1 MIKRCE
7 YDTFWPILSSPDST
21 PKTAAVLA
29 DSNENRNH
37 TMNISVFC
45 GASHPH
51 SEQIT
56 EAARQLGRAIARGG
70 HTLLYG
76 GSNLGLMGAT
86 SGAALQEGGRV
97 VGVIPTFFSDDII
110 HSQPV
115 SELVRVRTLA
125 ERKEYLIAH
134 SDAFVALP
142 GGIGTL
148 DEVLEVMVANQ
159 LGLVRDRSGANQ
171 SQGKPMILLNLGG
184 YYNPFLAQ
192 LDAMR
197 AEGLLRSA
205 AGLVSADS
213 VEDIFF
219 KLNQILKD

>member
-1 MIKRCE
+1 
-7 YDTFWPILSSPDST
+7 
-21 PKTAAVLA
+21 
-29 DSNENRNH
+29 
-37 TMNISVFC
+37 MNISVFC
-45 GASHPH
+45 GASLPH
-51 SEQIT
+51 SEQIR

-76 GSNLGLMGAT
+76 GSNLGLMGVT

-115 SELVRVRTLA
+115 SELVRVRSLA

-197 AEGLLRSA
+197 AEGLLRST
-205 AGLVSADS
+205 AGLISVNS
-213 VEDIFF
+213 VEDIF
-219 KLNQILKD
+219 KLLAAGAAEIS

>member
-1 MIKRCE
+1 
-7 YDTFWPILSSPDST
+7 
-21 PKTAAVLA
+21 
-29 DSNENRNH
+29 
-37 TMNISVFC
+37 MNISVFC

-159 LGLVRDRSGANQ
+159 LHHL
-171 SQGKPMILLNLGG
+171 GKPMILLNLGG

-197 AEGLLRSA
+197 AEGLLRST
-205 AGLVSADS
+205 AGLVSVKTVD
-213 VEDIFF
+213 DIFSI
-219 KLNQILKD
+219 LNQN

>member
-1 MIKRCE
+1 
-7 YDTFWPILSSPDST
+7 
-21 PKTAAVLA
+21 
-29 DSNENRNH
+29 
-37 TMNISVFC
+37 MNISVFC
-45 GASHPH
+45 GASLPH

-76 GSNLGLMGAT
+76 GSNLGLMGAM

-115 SELVRVRTLA
+115 SELVRVRSLA

-171 SQGKPMILLNLGG
+171 SQSKPMILLNLGG

-205 AGLVSADS
+205 AGLVAAAS
-213 VEDIFF
+213 VEEC
-219 KLNQILKD
+219 LNILNTPSNQSNPI

>member
-1 MIKRCE
+1 M
-7 YDTFWPILSSPDST
+7 
-21 PKTAAVLA
+21 
-29 DSNENRNH
+29 H
-37 TMNISVFC
+37 ISVFC
-45 GASHPH
+45 GASLPH

-159 LGLVRDRSGANQ
+159 LHHLD
-171 SQGKPMILLNLGG
+171 KPMILLNLGG

-197 AEGLLRSA
+197 AEGLLRSS

-213 VEDIFF
+213 VEEIFL

>member
-1 MIKRCE
+1 M
-7 YDTFWPILSSPDST
+7 DG
-21 PKTAAVLA
+21 
-29 DSNENRNH
+29 NENRNN

-45 GASHPH
+45 GASLPR

-197 AEGLLRSA
+197 AEGLLRST
-205 AGLVSADS
+205 AGLLSADS
-213 VEDIFF
+213 VEDIFV

>member
-1 MIKRCE
+1 
-7 YDTFWPILSSPDST
+7 
-21 PKTAAVLA
+21 
-29 DSNENRNH
+29 
-37 TMNISVFC
+37 MNISVFC
-45 GASHPH
+45 ASSHPH
-51 SEQIT
+51 DKCIAD
-56 EAARQLGRAIARGG
+56 AAQELGRRIALGG

-76 GSNLGLMGAT
+76 GSNLGLMGT
-86 SGAALQEGGRV
+86 VSGAALEAGGTV
-97 VGVIPTFFSDDII
+97 IAVIPTFFSEEII
-110 HSQPV
+110 NSQPV
-115 SELVRVRTLA
+115 SHIVRVKSMA

-159 LGLVRDRSGANQ
+159 LRLVRDRSGANLP
-171 SQGKPMILLNLGG
+171 QGKPMILLNLGG
-184 YYNPFLAQ
+184 YYDPFLAQ

-205 AGLVSADS
+205 AGLASADS

-219 KLNQILKD
+219 KLNQNEKNQKKF

>member
-1 MIKRCE
+1 
-7 YDTFWPILSSPDST
+7 
-21 PKTAAVLA
+21 
-29 DSNENRNH
+29 
-37 TMNISVFC
+37 MNIAVFC
-45 GASHPH
+45 GASLPH

-76 GSNLGLMGAT
+76 GSNLGLMGVT

-184 YYNPFLAQ
+184 YYNPFLDQ
-192 LDAMR
+192 LR
-197 AEGLLRSA
+197 LVKTEGLMRSDV
-205 AGLVSADS
+205 GLVSVNS
-213 VEDIFF
+213 VDDVFL
-219 KLNQILKD
+219 KLNQIVKD

>member
-1 MIKRCE
+1 
-7 YDTFWPILSSPDST
+7 
-21 PKTAAVLA
+21 
-29 DSNENRNH
+29 
-37 TMNISVFC
+37 MNISVFC
-45 GASHPH
+45 GASLPH

-171 SQGKPMILLNLGG
+171 SQSKPMILLNLGG

-205 AGLVSADS
+205 AGLVAAAS
-213 VEDIFF
+213 VEEC
-219 KLNQILKD
+219 LNILNTPSNQSNPI

>member
-1 MIKRCE
+1 
-7 YDTFWPILSSPDST
+7 
-21 PKTAAVLA
+21 
-29 DSNENRNH
+29 
-37 TMNISVFC
+37 MNISVFC
-45 GASHPH
+45 GASLPH

-97 VGVIPTFFSDDII
+97 GGVIPTFFSDDII

-205 AGLVSADS
+205 AGLVAVGFVDG
-213 VEDIFF
+213 IFTHLAASQQ
-219 KLNQILKD
+219 KSINPIN

>member
-1 MIKRCE
+1 
-7 YDTFWPILSSPDST
+7 
-21 PKTAAVLA
+21 
-29 DSNENRNH
+29 
-37 TMNISVFC
+37 MNVSVFC
-45 GASHPH
+45 GASLPH

-184 YYNPFLAQ
+184 YYTPFLAQ

-205 AGLVSADS
+205 AGLVAAAS
-213 VEDIFF
+213 VEEC
-219 KLNQILKD
+219 LNILNTPSNQSNPI

>member
-1 MIKRCE
+1 
-7 YDTFWPILSSPDST
+7 
-21 PKTAAVLA
+21 
-29 DSNENRNH
+29 
-37 TMNISVFC
+37 MNISVFC
-45 GASHPH
+45 GASLPY

-76 GSNLGLMGAT
+76 GSNLGLMGAM

-125 ERKEYLIAH
+125 ERKEYLIDH

-171 SQGKPMILLNLGG
+171 SLGKPMILLNLGG

-197 AEGLLRSA
+197 AEGLLRST
-205 AGLVSADS
+205 AGLVAAAS
-213 VEDIFF
+213 VEEC
-219 KLNQILKD
+219 LNILNTPSNQSNPI

>member
-1 MIKRCE
+1 MKPHAN
-7 YDTFWPILSSPDST
+7 DKHTD
-21 PKTAAVLA
+21 
-29 DSNENRNH
+29 

-45 GASHPH
+45 GASLPR

-159 LGLVRDRSGANQ
+159 LQIVDGHRILDGSYRT
-171 SQGKPMILLNLGG
+171 KPMILLNIDG
-184 YYNPFLAQ
+184 YYNPFLEQ
-192 LDAMR
+192 LR
-197 AEGLLRSA
+197 LIKEEGLMRSD
-205 AGLVSADS
+205 AGLIS
-213 VEDIFF
+213 VESVEEVFLR
-219 KLNQILKD
+219 LNQIVKD

>member
-1 MIKRCE
+1 M
-7 YDTFWPILSSPDST
+7 
-21 PKTAAVLA
+21 
-29 DSNENRNH
+29 H
-37 TMNISVFC
+37 ISVFC
-45 GASHPH
+45 GASLPH

-115 SELVRVRTLA
+115 SELVCVRTLA

-197 AEGLLRSA
+197 AEGLLRST
-205 AGLVSADS
+205 AGLVAVES
-213 VEDIFF
+213 VDAIF
-219 KLNQILKD
+219 KLLAASQQKSINPIN

>member
-1 MIKRCE
+1 
-7 YDTFWPILSSPDST
+7 
-21 PKTAAVLA
+21 
-29 DSNENRNH
+29 
-37 TMNISVFC
+37 MNISVFC
-45 GASHPH
+45 GASLPH

-171 SQGKPMILLNLGG
+171 SQNKPMILLNLGG

-205 AGLVSADS
+205 AGLISVNS
-213 VEDIFF
+213 VEDIF
-219 KLNQILKD
+219 KLLAAGAAEIS

>member
-1 MIKRCE
+1 
-7 YDTFWPILSSPDST
+7 
-21 PKTAAVLA
+21 
-29 DSNENRNH
+29 
-37 TMNISVFC
+37 MNISVFC
-45 GASHPH
+45 GASLPH

-76 GSNLGLMGAT
+76 GSNLGLMGAM

-197 AEGLLRSA
+197 AEGLLRST

-219 KLNQILKD
+219 KLNQNEKNQKKF

>member
-1 MIKRCE
+1 
-7 YDTFWPILSSPDST
+7 
-21 PKTAAVLA
+21 
-29 DSNENRNH
+29 
-37 TMNISVFC
+37 MNISVFC
-45 GASHPH
+45 GASLPH

-142 GGIGTL
+142 GGIGTI
-148 DEVLEVMVANQ
+148 DEVSEVMVMNQ
-159 LGLVRDRSGANQ
+159 LQIVDGQRILDGSYRT
-171 SQGKPMILLNLGG
+171 KPMILLNIDG
-184 YYNPFLAQ
+184 YYDPFLEQ
-192 LDAMR
+192 LR
-197 AEGLLRSA
+197 LVKEEGLMRSD
-205 AGLVSADS
+205 AGLVAVGS
-213 VEDIFF
+213 VIDVLEYIDN
-219 KLNQILKD
+219 LG

>member
-1 MIKRCE
+1 MATDHSGGDGK
-7 YDTFWPILSSPDST
+7 
-21 PKTAAVLA
+21 
-29 DSNENRNH
+29 ENRNI
-37 TMNISVFC
+37 TMHISVFC
-45 GASHPH
+45 GASLPH

>member
-1 MIKRCE
+1 MHI
-7 YDTFWPILSSPDST
+7 
-21 PKTAAVLA
+21 A
-29 DSNENRNH
+29 
-37 TMNISVFC
+37 VFC
-45 GASHPH
+45 GASLPH

-76 GSNLGLMGAT
+76 GSNLGLMGAM

-205 AGLVSADS
+205 AGLVAVDS
-213 VEDIFF
+213 VDAIF
-219 KLNQILKD
+219 KLLAASQQKSINPIN

>member
-1 MIKRCE
+1 
-7 YDTFWPILSSPDST
+7 
-21 PKTAAVLA
+21 
-29 DSNENRNH
+29 
-37 TMNISVFC
+37 MNISVFC
-45 GASHPH
+45 GASLPH

-76 GSNLGLMGAT
+76 GSNLGLMGAM
-86 SGAALQEGGRV
+86 SGAALQKGGRV

-184 YYNPFLAQ
+184 YYTPFLAQ

-219 KLNQILKD
+219 KLNQNEKNQKKF

>member
-1 MIKRCE
+1 M
-7 YDTFWPILSSPDST
+7 DG
-21 PKTAAVLA
+21 
-29 DSNENRNH
+29 NENRNN

-45 GASHPH
+45 GASLPR

-197 AEGLLRSA
+197 AEGLLRST
-205 AGLVSADS
+205 AGLVA
-213 VEDIFF
+213 VEDVNEALSFLTRITT
-219 KLNQILKD
+219 N

>member
-1 MIKRCE
+1 M
-7 YDTFWPILSSPDST
+7 DG
-21 PKTAAVLA
+21 
-29 DSNENRNH
+29 NENRNN

-45 GASHPH
+45 GASLPR

-171 SQGKPMILLNLGG
+171 SQGKPVILLNLGG

-205 AGLVSADS
+205 AGLLSADS
-213 VEDIFF
+213 VEDIFV